1 MDLASQKAAWELER
15 RKMGRVAFTEPAE
28 IMDVVS
34 GTRFLLRTT
43 DIGPGGCFL
52 DALSPLPIS
61 SRVRVTI
68 HYGLTT
74 FRAEKRV
81 VYSQPNLGMG
91 IAFDEL
97 DSAQRLSLLHLTKYS
112 TS

>member
-1 MDLASQKAAWELER
+1 MDKDSQTKLWELER
-15 RKMGRVAFTEPAE
+15 RKLGRVAFTEPAE

-52 DALSPLPIS
+52 DALSPLPIA

-68 HYGLTT
+68 HHRLTT
-74 FRAEKRV
+74 FQAEGQV
-81 VYSQPNLGMG
+81 VYSEPRRGMG
-91 IAFDEL
+91 IAFDHLNPE
-97 DSAQRLSLLHLTKYS
+97 QRFSLLRLTQ
-112 TS
+112 